1 MGGRPKTAKINDG
14 PGPGAYN
21 QLSKTFAVTSTNDKM
36 SKEARMKLDAKDTP
50 GPGMYQSDQAA
61 NFSKTKSQT
70 FGFGTQKRQTKVGND
85 NDMPGPG
92 NYDINNKS

>member
-50 GPGMYQSDQAA
+50 GPGMY
-61 NFSKTKSQT
+61 
-70 FGFGTQKRQTKVGND
+70 
-85 NDMPGPG
+85 
-92 NYDINNKS
+92 